1 MQTLTEIAL
10 KADLGGR
17 VFDDR
22 QVARL
27 LSGTAQRRYNLV
39 NRAIHDGE
47 LVRLVRGEYL
57 VHPEVSGARP
67 HAFTVAQA
75 IRPGS
80 FVSFE
85 SALAWRDCIPES
97 VRVHDCVVPGGR
109 KAEFSVPL
117 YGDFRFI
124 PVAVRRGQAL
134 AGVTRHALAGGIA
147 FIALPVRALLDVF
160 FVRRLPA
167 DHLEKFLCGLRLSD
181 ECLGQIT
188 PEEVSRFRDV
198 YRYRRMQKLI
208 DGLTRLVA
216 P

>member
-1 MQTLTEIAL
+1 MQTLTEIVF

-39 NRAIHDGE
+39 NRAIHAGE
-47 LVRLVRGEYL
+47 LVRLVRGKYV
-57 VHPEVSGARP
+57 VHPEVSGSRP
-67 HAFTVAQA
+67 HAFVVAQA

-85 SALAWRDCIPES
+85 SALAWRDCIQES

-109 KAEFSVPL
+109 KVEFSVPL

-147 FIALPVRALLDVF
+147 FIAAPVRALMDLLLL
-160 FVRRLPA
+160 RRLPA
-167 DHLEKFLCGLRLSD
+167 DHLEKFVCGLRLSD

-198 YRYRRMQKLI
+198 YRSRRMQKLI
-208 DGLTRLVA
+208 DGLARLVA

>member
-1 MQTLTEIAL
+1 MQTLTETLINGG
-10 KADLGGR
+10 LGGR
-17 VFDDR
+17 VFGDR

-39 NRAIHDGE
+39 NRAIHAGE
-47 LVRLVRGEYL
+47 LVRLVRGRYIL
-57 VHPEVSGARP
+57 RPDVSGARP
-67 HAFTVAQA
+67 HAFVVAQA

-80 FVSFE
+80 FVSFQ

-97 VRVHDCVVPGGR
+97 VRVHDSVVPGGR

-124 PVAVRRGQAL
+124 PVSVRPGQGL
-134 AGVTRHALAGGIA
+134 AGVTRHTLAGGIA
-147 FIALPVRALLDVF
+147 FIAAPVRALLDLLCL
-160 FVRRLPA
+160 RRLPA
-167 DHLEKFLCGLRLSD
+167 DDIEKFLCGLRLSN
-181 ECLGQIT
+181 ECLGQIN

-216 P
+216 T